1 MLQASQPAVW
11 GQVLEHVELA
21 LKHAEAQAIERER
34 TLPGLD
40 AKSDI
45 QEDREAHW
53 QGCLTRMQTRTQV
66 LQNGMQQIEQ
76 KVQEVD
82 IDLQQGEEA
91 LQQRLGALQS
101 LGQDVAKWAAHGV
114 E

>member
-1 MLQASQPAVW
+1 MLEASLPAAW

-21 LKHAEAQAIERER
+21 LKQAEAQAIERER
-34 TLPGLD
+34 TSPGLD
-40 AKSDI
+40 AKADMRG
-45 QEDREAHW
+45 DREAHW

-66 LQNGMQQIEQ
+66 LQSGMQQIEQ

-82 IDLQQGEEA
+82 IELEEREEA
-91 LQQRLGALQS
+91 LQQWRGALQS
-101 LGQDVAKWAAHGV
+101 LGQDLAKWAARGV

>member
-1 MLQASQPAVW
+1 MLQASLPAAW

-21 LKHAEAQAIERER
+21 LKQAEAQAIERER
-34 TLPGLD
+34 TSPGLETK
-40 AKSDI
+40 AVM
-45 QEDREAHW
+45 QVDRDAHW

-82 IDLQQGEEA
+82 IGLQEGEEA
-91 LQQRLGALQS
+91 LKQWRGALQS
-101 LGQDVAKWAAHGV
+101 LGQDLAKWTAPGI

>member
-1 MLQASQPAVW
+1 MLQASQPAAW

-21 LKHAEAQAIERER
+21 LKQAEARTIERER

-40 AKSDI
+40 AKADM
-45 QEDREAHW
+45 QGDREAYW
-53 QGCLTRMQTRTQV
+53 QGCLTRMQARTQA
-66 LQNGMQQIEQ
+66 LQNGMQQIKQ

-82 IDLQQGEEA
+82 ADLQEEEEA
-91 LQQRLGALQS
+91 LQQWLGAMQT
-101 LGQDVAKWAAHGV
+101 LGQDLAKGAAPGV